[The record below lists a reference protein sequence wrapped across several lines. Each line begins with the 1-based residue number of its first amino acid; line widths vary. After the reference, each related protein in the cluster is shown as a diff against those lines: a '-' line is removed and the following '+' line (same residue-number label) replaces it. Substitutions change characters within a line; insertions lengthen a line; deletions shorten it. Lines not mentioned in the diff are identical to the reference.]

1 MLSAVQKRFCIDV
14 VPMLLETREA
24 GVGKDP
30 TGDRH
35 LAEHL
40 ARSGGKQTYGPKP
53 PHPFRAACH
62 LTNLVWLIWTLCS
75 VGTESQNL
83 LI

>member
-1 MLSAVQKRFCIDV
+1 MATRANQWYKNTVLSAVQKRFCIDV

-35 LAEHL
+35 LAEQL
-40 ARSGGKQTYGPKP
+40 AMSGGKQSSGKP
-53 PHPFRAACH
+53 LEPDLWSKATSSF
-62 LTNLVWLIWTLCS
+62 
-75 VGTESQNL
+75 
-83 LI
+83 